1 MTNHL
6 TSKGFIAFSAV
17 CEAISMKNGTWE
29 YEISRRFGDLFS
41 NRSWMHSEQSLFEKR
56 TSLPQE
62 IVVTQ
67 LYEVLDLQNQPNSGK
82 YIWF

>member
-17 CEAISMKNGTWE
+17 YELKNEAIGMKNGTGE

-41 NRSWMHSEQSLFEKR
+41 NRSWMHGEQSLFERR
-56 TSLPQE
+56 TLLPQE
-62 IVVTQ
+62 TVVTQ
-67 LYEVLDLQNQPNSGK
+67 LCEALDLQN
-82 YIWF
+82 